1 MATWNSQ
8 FRCVTTSLRG
18 YGETSE
24 RRTAGDPDISRE
36 AEILESVIRKADG
49 RVHRVGHPFG
59 GLVALAVAL
68 LTRVSLA
75 SLVILEAPAP
85 EVLRGCS
92 EHKHYRAF
100 RQMTEGYFGA
110 FAGGNAETIAAMI
123 DFYGGASTYAC
134 GCTGCGPASVET
146 TAVNILDWESACGF
160 ALSAASL
167 AAVQIP
173 ALVIRGAYVG
183 IG

>member
-1 MATWNSQ
+1 M
-8 FRCVTTSLRG
+8 
-18 YGETSE
+18 
-24 RRTAGDPDISRE
+24 
-36 AEILESVIRKADG
+36 
-49 RVHRVGHPFG
+49 HRVGHPFG

-123 DFYGGASTYAC
+123 DFYG
-134 GCTGCGPASVET
+134 
-146 TAVNILDWESACGF
+146 
-160 ALSAASL
+160 AA
-167 AAVQIP
+167 P
-173 ALVIRGAYVG
+173 ALMPVAAPDAGLRL
-183 IG
+183 